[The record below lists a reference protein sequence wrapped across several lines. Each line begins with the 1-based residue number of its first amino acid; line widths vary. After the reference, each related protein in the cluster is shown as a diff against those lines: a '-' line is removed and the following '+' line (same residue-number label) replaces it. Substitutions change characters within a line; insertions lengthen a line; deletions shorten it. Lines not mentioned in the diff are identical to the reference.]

1 MRLLFEMDKKDYC
14 ADGRVLVRP
23 SARALIVRGEKVA
36 MVHSLK
42 YDYYKFPGGGIE
54 AGEEPVAALL
64 RETAEEAGLRIRPE
78 TVRAYG
84 YVHRIQRSD
93 HADAGVFLQD
103 NFYYLCE
110 TEPAPIAQRLD
121 DYEAD
126 EGFTLEWVAPQDAI
140 HVNRSR
146 DHGPACPLMLEREA
160 RVLELLMRE
169 GLLPCPGTPFLDID
183 ALSARFAVRRLF
195 APDAELFCA
204 LAEKNTTYD
213 RYHNSAPTRASF
225 LEGLSALPPGAAATD
240 KYYLGFFDGTR
251 LVALCDL
258 VLGYPNRDTAFIGLF
273 MLEQA
278 YQGKGVGS
286 AIISDCAAYLRRCGF
301 ARLRLAVD
309 HGNPQSLGFW
319 MKNGFAR
326 TGEVY
331 PNDFS
336 AYLPME
342 CPL

>member
-1 MRLLFEMDKKDYC
+1 MRLLFEMDQKDYRT
-14 ADGRVLVRP
+14 DGRAFVRP
-23 SARALIVRGEKVA
+23 SARALIVRSEKIA

-54 AGEEPVAALL
+54 AGEAPVDALL

-93 HADAGVFLQD
+93 HADAEVFIQD
-103 NFYYLCE
+103 NYYYLCE
-110 TEPAPIAQRLD
+110 TEPEPIEQRLD

-126 EGFTLEWVAPQDAI
+126 ERFTLEWVAPQDAI

-146 DHGPACPLMLEREA
+146 DHGPKEPLMLERES

-169 GLLPCPGTPFLDID
+169 GLLPCPDAPFLEID
-183 ALSARFAVRRLF
+183 ALSAHFSVRRLF
-195 APDAELFCA
+195 APDAEIVCA
-204 LAEKNTTYD
+204 LAEKNTTYY
-213 RYHNSAPTRASF
+213 RYHDSAPTRESY

-240 KYYLGFFDGTR
+240 KYYLGFFDGNR
-251 LVALCDL
+251 LVALLDL

-286 AIISDCAAYLRRCGF
+286 AIISDYAAYLKRGGF
-301 ARLRLAVD
+301 AKLRLAVD
-309 HGNPQSLGFW
+309 QGNPQSLGFW
-319 MKNGFAR
+319 TKNGFTL
-326 TGEVY
+326 TGEIY

-342 CPL
+342 RLL